1 MARLQAAQA
10 GGRERVMEFD
20 MALTKDF
27 RQTVQARAT
36 RDPAFRRALFQEAVQ
51 TLLQGDIDAGR
62 AAIRDYINATLGFEK
77 LSVAL
82 GRPQKSLMRMFGP
95 GGNPTAENLLGV
107 IGVLQT
113 ETGVHLE
120 VRAVA
125 DAA

>member
-1 MARLQAAQA
+1 
-10 GGRERVMEFD
+10 
-20 MALTKDF
+20 MALTRDF

-36 RDPAFRRALFQEAVQ
+36 RDPAFRKALFQEAVQ
-51 TLLQGDIDAGR
+51 TLLQGDTDAGR
-62 AAIRDYINATLGFEK
+62 AAMRDYINATVGFEK

-107 IGVLQT
+107 IGILQA